1 MAASA
6 DDVFT
11 ISAVAAVI
19 ALETIGEAETVPVAC
34 LSATPE
40 RLRGSRSCSPERRVP
55 KRKRMQ

>member
-11 ISAVAAVI
+11 VSAVAAVI
-19 ALETIGEAETVPVAC
+19 ALETTGEAETVPVAC

-40 RLRGSRSCSPERRVP
+40 RLRASG
-55 KRKRMQ
+55 